1 MKKTTTLLLLITTAL
16 LQPFA
21 LQAKPG
27 KGDFNKEQRREQA
40 RERMQSIDSNGDGTI
55 SYAEAES
62 ADAKR
67 LIENFDTI
75 DADGDGIL
83 TKKELGAQHNKKH
96 EQARE
101 RMQSIDSNGDGT
113 ISYAEAASADAKR
126 LIENFDTIDADGD
139 GALTPEELREH
150 HQKMRGTGMKMKK
163 KKQES

>member
-27 KGDFNKEQRREQA
+27 KGDCDKEQRREQA
-40 RERMQSIDSNGDGTI
+40 RERMQSIDSNGDGNI

-67 LIENFDTI
+67 LVENFDTI

-83 TKKELGAQHNKKH
+83 TSKELGAQHNKKH

-126 LIENFDTIDADGD
+126 LMENFDTIDADGD
-139 GALTPEELREH
+139 GALTPEELRAH
-150 HQKMRGTGMKMKK
+150 HQKMRGTGIKMKK